1 MGSRYKIR
9 DNQGLYFITLT
20 VIGWVDLFIRNDYR
34 DCLIESFKYCQKE
47 KGLQVHAYV
56 IMTSHV
62 HLIISSKDNSP
73 LMPIVRDMKKFTS
86 KQLIQ
91 LIKIIPESRR

>member
-1 MGSRYKIR
+1 
-9 DNQGLYFITLT
+9 
-20 VIGWVDLFIRNDYR
+20 
-34 DCLIESFKYCQKE
+34 
-47 KGLQVHAYV
+47 
-56 IMTSHV
+56 MTSHV

-91 LIKIIPESRR
+91 LIKNIPKSRRYVLNTFSYEAKRKIEVKIRFFGKKVIMLNK